1 MIIIL
6 MFICICNA
14 ITERQVQAAVTAG
27 ATTLSDLQAQ
37 LGVATCCG
45 CCADTAREYLP
56 GGRHAGQATGEQPL
70 TAVVAPAANDIGV
83 PVRPMVEVVA
93 RRA

>member
-14 ITERQVQAAVTAG
+14 ITERQVREAVAG
-27 ATTLSDLQAQ
+27 GAHSMSDLQAQ
-37 LGVATCCG
+37 LGVASCCG
-45 CCADTAREYLP
+45 CCSDTASEYLP
-56 GGRHAGQATGEQPL
+56 GGRQAAYP
-70 TAVVAPAANDIGV
+70 AVHDMVETIEAAANDTALSTGFT
-83 PVRPMVEVVA
+83 EVVA

>member
-6 MFICICNA
+6 MFICVCNA
-14 ITERQVQAAVTAG
+14 ITERQVKAAVLAG
-27 ATTLSDLQAQ
+27 AHTLSDLQAQ

-45 CCADTAREYLP
+45 CCADTAADYLP
-56 GGRHAGQATGEQPL
+56 GGRHVSHLAVQEQVSPE
-70 TAVVAPAANDIGV
+70 PAANDAVTPGFT
-83 PVRPMVEVVA
+83 EVIA